1 MQLAIKCFYSQKTQ
15 TLAQTTF
22 FCFLMTLYLIFL
34 PIIQPHYSLSLQP
47 VLIRNTS
54 CNEKSLWA
62 RILTTHRCPVSVC
75 VFVCV
80 CVRRYKSLYEGA
92 DIFKAAGH
100 LWAGVVLLL
109 FPSRK
114 SLSAEFLMNCTKA
127 SLLCLHSCMRA
138 HKHKQTQANF
148 LFVHNRNGFGK
159 E

>member
-1 MQLAIKCFYSQKTQ
+1 
-15 TLAQTTF
+15 
-22 FCFLMTLYLIFL
+22 MTLYLIFL

-47 VLIRNTS
+47 VLIRNTN

-75 VFVCV
+75 AFVRV

-109 FPSRK
+109 FPSRAHNCFLCK
-114 SLSAEFLMNCTKA
+114 SVSRISNELHKSQFTMPALMHACT
-127 SLLCLHSCMRA
+127 
-138 HKHKQTQANF
+138 QTQTDTGQLSFCAQQKWLWERMNEA
-148 LFVHNRNGFGK
+148 LMHTEGK
-159 E
+159 YHA